1 MKSLFLSILL
11 PPILVFTNLSCVQIE
26 HSKHVQA
33 RKEIDKKAI
42 GEEFIFR
49 DTVVLKDGLASL
61 KIGAPVERFWEVFK
75 GLNIKYF
82 EDYGFIAFSATD
94 EPIAMMSSKN
104 EKIISMLGFYA
115 PKFITENGIRIG
127 LSVDVLLKKFPD
139 IYIQMSNLDD
149 EEYCAEDSAFRSIDA
164 PILTRYTIN
173 ASSKKGYV
181 GDYQD
186 YDQEKGTRKTQN
198 DGVVDGIEI
207 WTSGDY

>member
-1 MKSLFLSILL
+1 MKRLFLSILL

-33 RKEIDKKAI
+33 RKEIDKKTIA
-42 GEEFIFR
+42 EEFIFQ
-49 DTVVLKDGLASL
+49 DTVVLIDGLASL

-82 EDYGFIAFSATD
+82 EGFGFIAFSATD

-115 PKFITENGIRIG
+115 PKFITENGIRVG

-139 IYIQMSNLDD
+139 IYIQMSSLND
-149 EEYCAEDSAFRSIDA
+149 EEYCAENRTFGSADTPVSV
-164 PILTRYTIN
+164 LYTIN
-173 ASSKKGYV
+173 TKSGKGYV

-186 YDQEKGTRKTQN
+186 YDREKGTRKMKN
-198 DGVVDGIEI
+198 DGIVDGIEI
-207 WTSGDY
+207 WTSGDH